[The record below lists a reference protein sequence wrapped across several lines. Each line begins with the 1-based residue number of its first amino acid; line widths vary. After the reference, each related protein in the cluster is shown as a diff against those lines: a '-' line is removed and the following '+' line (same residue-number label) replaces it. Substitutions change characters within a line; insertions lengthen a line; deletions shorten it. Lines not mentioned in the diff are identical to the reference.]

1 MAVEIGRRPLPALAV
16 HPSFVRRVYGFGS
29 VFGKTLRDSRWSIL
43 IVAAVLGI
51 IILAGGATMAGTYGT
66 PETRRELADMAAT
79 LPPVMRGF
87 YGNPVR
93 VDTLG
98 GFISWHYGAYFALL
112 AGLWSILALS
122 STLALEAKRGSL
134 DFAVST
140 PMSRRKIALEKLG
153 GHLVS
158 VVIASTVIG
167 VLAWVTGA
175 FFGRLDGDS
184 IAPDAALGF
193 ALGLGL
199 KALIAGAVAFAM
211 APVLGRGA
219 AAGLAG
225 ALMVAGYILNSY
237 RTAIP
242 AFEGPSNVLWFA
254 WTRDFLPLAGQW
266 DWPGLGLV
274 ALVTVVLL
282 AIGVEAFA
290 RRDIG
295 VTVAVRTPGMPRV
308 LLGVGGP
315 LARSFGETLPSAIW
329 WGVGLGLLS
338 FVMSASSTA
347 FVDEL
352 NRSPGLTQAVRD
364 MVPGI
369 DMTTSAG
376 FLQMVFIDLGL
387 ALVGLAA
394 ATFVAGWASDE
405 TSRSLRAPPHDAPH
419 PSTLADR
426 ERPRRVRRHRRHSRA
441 RRCRARRRRRLDRRG
456 SGGARGRPARAHRVW
471 RRDGR
476 HRLRGG
482 RPHATVI
489 RGSDRGRD
497 RDRDRS
503 PAGAGTRAAP
513 AGLGQAARAER
524 PHGPSAR
531 GVVGSGGDRR
541 VRCAGNRRPGRRG
554 VGPASAGRRLMP
566 GG

>member
-1 MAVEIGRRPLPALAV
+1 MAVEIGRRPLPALAA
-16 HPSFVRRVYGFGS
+16 HPSFARRVYGFGS

-43 IVAAVLGI
+43 IAAAVLGI
-51 IILAGGATMAGTYGT
+51 IILAGGSTMASSYGT

-134 DFAVST
+134 EFAVAT
-140 PMSRRKIALEKLG
+140 AMSRRKIALEKLA
-153 GHLVS
+153 GHLVA
-158 VVIASTVIG
+158 VVIASTLIG
-167 VLAWVTGA
+167 VLAWATGA
-175 FFGRLDGDS
+175 FFGKLDGDS
-184 IAPDAALGF
+184 IAPDAAFGF
-193 ALGLGL
+193 AVGLGL
-199 KALIAGAVAFAM
+199 KALVAGSVAFAI
-211 APVLGRGA
+211 APILGRGA

-225 ALMVAGYILNSY
+225 ALMVAGYVLNSY
-237 RTAIP
+237 RTAVP
-242 AFEGPSNVLWFA
+242 AFEGPSNLVWFA

-266 DWPGLGLV
+266 AWAGLGLV

-295 VTVAVRTPGMPRV
+295 ITIALRTPRLPRV

-329 WGVGLGLLS
+329 WGIGLGLLS

-394 ATFVAGWASDE
+394 ATFVASWVADE
-405 TSRSLRAPPHDAPH
+405 TSGRFELLLTTPL
-419 PSTLADR
+419 T
-426 ERPRRVRRHRRHSRA
+426 RA
-441 RRCRARRRRRLDRRG
+441 RWAIA
-456 SGGARGRPARAHRVW
+456 S
-471 RRDGR
+471 
-476 HRLRGG
+476 
-482 RPHATVI
+482 
-489 RGSDRGRD
+489 
-497 RDRDRS
+497 
-503 PAGAGTRAAP
+503 
-513 AGLGQAARAER
+513 GLGVFVAIVVTVALV
-524 PHGPSAR
+524 
-531 GVVGSGGDRR
+531 GVALVLGVASTGED
-541 VRCAGNRRPGRRG
+541 P
-554 VGPASAGRRLMP
+554 VGPAVGLLALVVYGGAMAGIGFAVGGLTRPSFAAPTVVAIAIGTVLLQVLAPALRLPDWVKQLALSDHMGHPLVGTWDAAGIGACLVLAIGGLIVGAWGLRRRDV
-566 GG
+566 G